1 MTFPLWIDGTRRRP
15 KLPRMPLVRLYRLH
29 ALARAACG
37 LLVALLVLGAC
48 ERTAPAGSADSGAAA
63 PQATLG
69 GGAPAR
75 NRSGW
80 NPAAG
85 PTLLVQ
91 GATIDDAIAIFP
103 FADDTLDQALLDSM
117 SSVDAP
123 AALLGRGGARFTARL
138 GALPDET
145 DAACERWLLRDVQPQ
160 GAGRA
165 WAVGFVDARV
175 ASIALDSV
183 DVLTPRDSAML
194 VAEASRLASTISAP
208 ASPSFQ
214 GLRFTAHDVRR
225 FVAAP
230 GIDAF
235 VAHLVRHVNQEASPR
250 EEQTLLVAE
259 RPRRDAPYRVV
270 YSERSAGREE
280 TVVAPEVLAAVRFGD
295 RGAAT
300 LVVARESEI
309 GVVYALLERTVSG
322 SWRVRWTSPASQ
334 CS

>member
-1 MTFPLWIDGTRRRP
+1 
-15 KLPRMPLVRLYRLH
+15 MPLVRLSRFH
-29 ALARAACG
+29 ALVRAACG
-37 LLVALLVLGAC
+37 VPFALLVLGAC
-48 ERTAPAGSADSGAAA
+48 ERKPLAGNADSGAAA
-63 PQATLG
+63 PHATGG

-103 FADDTLDQALLDSM
+103 FVDDTLEQAQLDSL
-117 SSVDAP
+117 STVDAP

-145 DAACERWLLRDVQPQ
+145 DAACERWLLRDVRPQ

-165 WAVGFVDARV
+165 WAVGFVDAQV
-175 ASIALDSV
+175 VSIALDSV
-183 DVLTPRDSAML
+183 DLLTPRDSAAL
-194 VAEASRLASTISAP
+194 VAEAARLASTITSP

-235 VAHLVRHVNQEASPR
+235 VAHLVRHVNQEARPQ

-259 RPRRDAPYRVV
+259 RSRRADAP
-270 YSERSAGREE
+270 E
-280 TVVAPEVLAAVRFGD
+280 AVRGNVFFGPS
-295 RGAAT
+295 ASASICAT
-300 LVVARESEI
+300 ESEEI
-309 GVVYALLERTVSG
+309 GRAHV
-322 SWRVRWTSPASQ
+322 
-334 CS
+334 